1 MATEIDRENKEEVTN
16 ATTTTGTERT
26 SSRNS
31 AVAPMEAPLKAP
43 NDEQAIARANATL
56 DQLDQLDETIRE
68 ELRGDDLSSG
78 ELGYELPAGFCLSI
92 VVPVYN
98 EERTINRVIS
108 SLFALPL
115 PVEVIVVDDGSTDA
129 TCAMLTTLNQ
139 EFPELRVAF
148 QETNQG
154 KGAALRRGFSMA
166 TGSYIMVQDADLEYD
181 PRDIPSL
188 VEPLAK
194 NEADVVYGSRFME
207 DHRKGSSM
215 VHRLGNGL
223 LTKASNYMTG
233 WELTDMETCY
243 KVMRRSLLNHIEL
256 EQDSF
261 GFEVELTSKLAAMD
275 ARVVERP
282 ITYDARSWEEGK
294 KIGVRDAFEALYC
307 ICRYR

>member
-1 MATEIDRENKEEVTN
+1 MATEIDRKEKEEVAN
-16 ATTTTGTERT
+16 ASTTTSKERT
-26 SSRNS
+26 SSQNS
-31 AVAPMEAPLKAP
+31 VAPMSAPVQAA

-68 ELRGDDLSSG
+68 ELRGDDRSSE
-78 ELGYELPAGFCLSI
+78 ELGYELPTGFRLSI

-98 EERTINRVIS
+98 EERTINRVVS

-115 PVEVIVVDDGSTDA
+115 PVEVIVVDDGSTDG

-139 EFPELRVAF
+139 EFPELRVVF

-154 KGAALRRGFSMA
+154 KGAALRKGFSMA
-166 TGSYIMVQDADLEYD
+166 SGSHIMVQDADLEYD

-188 VEPLAK
+188 IEPLAK
-194 NEADVVYGSRFME
+194 DEADVVYGSRFME
-207 DHRKGSSM
+207 DHHKGSSM
-215 VHRLGNGL
+215 VHRVGNGL

-243 KVMRRSLLNHIEL
+243 KVMRRSLLDHIEL
-256 EQDSF
+256 EQNSF
-261 GFEVELTSKLAAMD
+261 GFEVELTSKLAGMN

-294 KIGVRDAFEALYC
+294 KIGLKDAFEALYC